1 MKIKT
6 ALAITFTVS
15 LLTRLA
21 LAGILVLA
29 SYELDTYILRLAAVC
44 SGLWIGIMAIRKT
57 ILLRLAYVKL
67 TKTE

>member
-6 ALAITFTVS
+6 ALALTITIS
-15 LLTRLA
+15 LVMRLA
-21 LAGILVLA
+21 LSGVLVIA
-29 SYELDTYILRLAAVC
+29 SYELDTYILRLASVC
-44 SGLWIGIMAIRKT
+44 TGLWIGIMAIRKT